1 VETKQCVRQIL
12 ENPIAGNVY
21 DDDIGDRPI
30 IHCDLSDVS
39 SAGPICASG
48 AVCRIILWWRD
59 CPIGQIDDIG
69 MTGRVLDHA
78 KLMAAVPPDVL
89 RHAKRIIEYE
99 AVKKRP
105 VSIETSVVICTRDRP
120 DALARCLASFSQQT
134 LFPTQIIV
142 VDNASTDGRTR
153 AVAYAAAAE
162 YIREDRP
169 GLDVARNAGARAAR
183 GEIVAYTDDDVH
195 LHPRWLERLVR
206 AFDKP
211 EVMAVTGLVLPAE
224 LATAAQRHFETFW
237 GFGRGYRRKDFGP
250 NFFAADRLH
259 GCRVWEIGA
268 GASMA
273 FRRRTFE
280 IAGLFDERLD
290 VGAAG
295 CSGDSEYW
303 HRVLTHGGVCRY
315 EPSAVVYHYHR
326 QDYSGLANQ
335 IFHYMRGHA
344 AALLVQFERSG
355 NLGNL
360 RRAFVSMPIWYAR
373 RGLRWALKGPSERDR
388 FLGREIAGYLSG
400 IGYYV
405 KHSWSARQTNQ
416 N

>member
-1 VETKQCVRQIL
+1 
-12 ENPIAGNVY
+12 
-21 DDDIGDRPI
+21 
-30 IHCDLSDVS
+30 
-39 SAGPICASG
+39 
-48 AVCRIILWWRD
+48 
-59 CPIGQIDDIG
+59 
-69 MTGRVLDHA
+69 M
-78 KLMAAVPPDVL
+78 
-89 RHAKRIIEYE
+89 
-99 AVKKRP
+99 
-105 VSIETSVVICTRDRP
+105 
-120 DALARCLASFSQQT
+120 
-134 LFPTQIIV
+134 
-142 VDNASTDGRTR
+142 
-153 AVAYAAAAE
+153 
-162 YIREDRP
+162 
-169 GLDVARNAGARAAR
+169 
-183 GEIVAYTDDDVH
+183 H

-206 AFDKP
+206 AFDQP

-237 GFGRGYRRKDFGP
+237 GFGRGYRRNDFGTS
-250 NFFAADRLH
+250 FFAADRLH

-355 NLGNL
+355 NFGNL
-360 RRAFVSMPIWYAR
+360 RRAFVSMPIWYAW
-373 RGLRWALKGPSERDR
+373 RGLRRALKGSSERDR

-400 IGYYV
+400 IGYYI